1 MPDNQNKQMP
11 NNKKPKIQSTR
22 SAGSFFVWFLSLLA
36 LLVAS
41 ISAVLGYYA
50 WLELNKRLDQAGV
63 DRQSIA
69 HEVATIDE
77 SVKLQSFK
85 KEIKEKVENVDQQI
99 EGLNTKL
106 QQQENIQT
114 QINESAQ
121 ETLAYINRSQMGW
134 GLKEVEHVLRMANH
148 RLQIERDVAGA
159 ITALNAANTRLHELN
174 DDRLLPIR
182 ESISNQIGILKNFPY
197 PDWVGVSLHI
207 DNVLNGLKRNLI
219 KDARQEKNK
228 LDQKKNESSSDQN
241 KSAWKKLVDDVKN
254 SISDSVT
261 ITREEQK
268 LKLFISQQEKQNAYE
283 FLRLKLLGA
292 KYAVASRDD
301 ETYHREL
308 EAALAWLDN
317 TDTLNNKKDLEDELD
332 ELNAIDLEP
341 KLPDI
346 NEPGMLLLETLEA
359 IENS

>member
-1 MPDNQNKQMP
+1 MPENQNKAG
-11 NNKKPKIQSTR
+11 NKSSKSNTTKS
-22 SAGSFFVWFLSLLA
+22 SSGSFFLGLLSIVTLL
-36 LLVAS
+36 
-41 ISAVLGYYA
+41 IAVTGIVFGYYA
-50 WLELNKRLDQAGV
+50 WLELNKRLNQASV

-77 SVKLQSFK
+77 SVKLQNFK
-85 KEIKEKVENVDQQI
+85 KQIQDRVETVDQQI
-99 EGLNTKL
+99 EGLTSKI
-106 QQQENIQT
+106 QQQENIQA
-114 QINESAQ
+114 QISESTK
-121 ETLAYINRSQMGW
+121 ETLAHINRSQMGW
-134 GLKEVEHVLRMANH
+134 GLKEAEHILRMANH

-159 ITALNAANTRLHELN
+159 ITALKAADTRLYELN

-182 ESISNQIGILKNFPY
+182 ESISNQIGTLKNFPY
-197 PDWVGVSLHI
+197 PDWVGISLHL
-207 DNVLNGLKRNLI
+207 DNVLNGLKRDLI
-219 KDARQEKNK
+219 KDAQQQKQNLGQKENSSEQE
-228 LDQKKNESSSDQN
+228 QN
-241 KSAWKKLVDDVKN
+241 KTGWKKLVDGVKS

-308 EAALAWLDN
+308 EAAIAWLKN
-317 TDTLNNKKDLEDELD
+317 TDSLNKKHDLEEELD
-332 ELNAIDLEP
+332 ELNSVNLEP
-341 KLPDI
+341 ELPDI
-346 NEPGMLLLETLEA
+346 SEPVILLQETLET